1 MRTDLRSSGRDGGAW
16 LIAALLAVALR
27 VLVPQGYMADHR
39 NDLPFALV
47 ICTAQGAVAL
57 DASKLPQPNAPAH
70 GAHKPAPCAFAGLG
84 AAPPLAS
91 AAPPAPARFVVVAA
105 PRLHSTAVRPGQ
117 GLAAPPPPATGPPL
131 LI

>member
-1 MRTDLRSSGRDGGAW
+1 MRTDLRSSGRKEGAW
-16 LIAALLAVALR
+16 LMAALLAVALR

-47 ICTAQGAVAL
+47 ICTAQGAVAQ
-57 DASKLPQPNAPAH
+57 DASRFPQPEAPAH
-70 GAHKPAPCAFAGLG
+70 DSRKPAPCAFAGLG
-84 AAPPLAS
+84 AAPPLTC
-91 AAPPAPARFVVVAA
+91 AAPPQPAGFMVIAA
-105 PRLHSTAVRPGQ
+105 PRLSPVAARPGQ